1 MAPIAE
7 RVAAITE
14 RMRAIRPEG
23 GVRLMAASKGQD
35 WEAIQA
41 AMAAGVRLFGE
52 NRVQEA
58 QKKWHAIPPGVELR
72 LIGHLQT
79 NKVKYAITIFHGIDT
94 VDSDRLAAAINDRAT
109 GPYPVMVEVNAGR
122 EPQKS
127 GLAPDAVR
135 AFLAGGSRYPR
146 LVFSGLL
153 SILPKPR
160 DSSAAEAKRIR
171 GLMQET
177 AELWRMC
184 RSDQWPWAPLQ
195 DLSMGMT
202 QDFEWALE
210 AGATVI
216 RIGEGIFGVR
226 G

>member
-1 MAPIAE
+1 MATIAE
-7 RVAAITE
+7 QVYAIEE
-14 RMRAIRPEG
+14 RIRAIRPDG
-23 GVRLMAASKGQD
+23 GVRLMAASKGRD
-35 WEAIQA
+35 WEQIEA

-58 QKKWHAIPPGVELR
+58 RAKWRAIPPGIELH

-79 NKVKYAITIFHGIDT
+79 NKVKYAIELFQGIDS
-94 VDSDRLAAAINDRAT
+94 VDSDRLAAGVNARLAS
-109 GPYPVMVEVNAGR
+109 PYPVMVEVNAGR
-122 EPQKS
+122 EAQKA
-127 GLAPDAVR
+127 GLSPDEVR
-135 AFLAGGSRYPR
+135 PFLAEGSRYPN
-146 LVFSGLL
+146 LVFSGIL

-184 RSDQWPWAPLQ
+184 RSDQWPWAPLH

-202 QDFEWALE
+202 HDYEWALE

-216 RIGEGIFGVR
+216 RVGEGIFGLR
-226 G
+226 T